1 VNRLRQESGRFGLG
15 PAQLEEIMGVIASVD
30 RVERAVVFGSRAMGT
45 HKPGS
50 DVDICVFGREL
61 DAEAVSELSRRLN
74 NETTTAFVI
83 DVLGYAAIDSPSLR
97 HHIDQE
103 GVVIFDRY
111 GDADDHSGAGTSPQ
125 F

>member
-1 VNRLRQESGRFGLG
+1 
-15 PAQLEEIMGVIASVD
+15 
-30 RVERAVVFGSRAMGT
+30 MGT

-50 DVDICVFGREL
+50 DLDICVFGREM

-83 DVLGYAAIDSPSLR
+83 DDLGCAAIDSPSLR

-111 GDADDHSGAGTSPQ
+111 PET
-125 F
+125 